1 MEVSN
6 GVKIGVISDTHIP
19 RMARNIPKAV
29 CDGFKDVDLIL
40 HAGDLAEMKFLEKL
54 RKLKKTVAV
63 SGNMDS
69 GEVAAALKPKEII
82 EAGKFRIGLIHGGG
96 PPEGLPERILAE
108 FKGEKVDC
116 IVFGHSHHPM
126 NEIREG
132 ILLFNPGSPTDK
144 IFTPY
149 NSYGI
154 LEITDKITGKII
166 KLQENV

>member
-1 MEVSN
+1 M
-6 GVKIGVISDTHIP
+6 KIGVISDTHIP
-19 RMARNIPKAV
+19 RMARDIPKAV
-29 CDGFKDVDLIL
+29 YDGFKEVDLIL
-40 HAGDLAEMKFLEKL
+40 HAGDLVEIKFLEKL
-54 RKLKKTVAV
+54 RKFKKTVAV

-69 GEVAAALKPKEII
+69 KEITAVLKPKEII
-82 EAGKFRIGLIHGGG
+82 EAGNFRIGLIHGWG
-96 PPEGLPERILAE
+96 PPEGLAERILAE

-116 IVFGHSHHPM
+116 IVFGHSHHPI
-126 NEIREG
+126 NETIKG
-132 ILLFNPGSPTDK
+132 ILFFNPGSASDK

>member
-1 MEVSN
+1 M
-6 GVKIGVISDTHIP
+6 KIGVISDTHIP
-19 RMARNIPKAV
+19 RMAKDIPKAV
-29 CDGFKDVDLIL
+29 YNGFKDVDMIL
-40 HAGDLAEMKFLEKL
+40 HAGDLAEIKFLEKL

-69 GEVAAALKPKEII
+69 KEAAALLKPKEII
-82 EAGKFRIGLIHGGG
+82 EAGGFRIGMIHGWG
-96 PPEGLPERILAE
+96 PPEGLPERMLGE

-116 IVFGHSHHPM
+116 IVFGHSHHPI
-126 NEIREG
+126 NEIKDG

-166 KLQENV
+166 KLQENI

>member
-1 MEVSN
+1 M
-6 GVKIGVISDTHIP
+6 KIGVISDTHIP
-19 RMARNIPKAV
+19 RMAKDVPKAV
-29 CDGFKDVDLIL
+29 YNGFKDVDMIL
-40 HAGDLAEMKFLEKL
+40 HAGDLSEIKFLEKL

-69 GEVAAALKPKEII
+69 KEAAALLKPKEII
-82 EAGKFRIGLIHGGG
+82 EAGGFRIGLIHGWG
-96 PPEGLPERILAE
+96 PSEGLPERILGE
-108 FKGEKVDC
+108 FQGEKIDC
-116 IVFGHSHHPM
+116 LVFGHSHHPI
-126 NEIREG
+126 NEIKDG

-166 KLQENV
+166 KLQENI